1 MQRMVNSKTTENKVQ
16 GTVDKVLGTVGKV
29 RTLILGTTLSLP
41 IPDPDAQISY
51 TEYPPCEPCE
61 PEPSCAPCNPCS
73 PPCCDGNE
81 VIKIG
86 PCNPSERPVKYLYV
100 QAPQEVVF
108 VTSIP
113 INEYYAH
120 PGQVCYLID
129 NSSSQ
134 QNDNPL
140 EKQMLLA
147 TYSQPLNMVAESNNK
162 NRQVNYNSPASST
175 SPIAYPSHC
184 TDERRSNI
192 LSTLFSIPATVA
204 NSLLN
209 GEITV

>member
-1 MQRMVNSKTTENKVQ
+1 MKSN
-16 GTVDKVLGTVGKV
+16 
-29 RTLILGTTLSLP
+29 
-41 IPDPDAQISY
+41 
-51 TEYPPCEPCE
+51 
-61 PEPSCAPCNPCS
+61 
-73 PPCCDGNE
+73 
-81 VIKIG
+81 
-86 PCNPSERPVKYLYV
+86 
-100 QAPQEVVF
+100 VF
-108 VTSIP
+108 SICLLVFEFVFATSIP
-113 INEYYAH
+113 VNGYYAN

-140 EKQMLLA
+140 QKQMLLA
-147 TYSQPLNMVAESNNK
+147 AYSQPLNTIAELNNK
-162 NRQVNYNSPASST
+162 NNQVKYNSPASST
-175 SPIAYPSHC
+175 SPIPYPSHC